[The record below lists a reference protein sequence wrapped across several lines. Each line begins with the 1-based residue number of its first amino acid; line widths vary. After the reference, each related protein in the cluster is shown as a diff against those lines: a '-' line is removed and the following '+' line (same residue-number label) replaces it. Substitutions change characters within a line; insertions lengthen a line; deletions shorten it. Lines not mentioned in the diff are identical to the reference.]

1 MGGSVET
8 DGVLWNMIEDLLGA
22 GGVPAAGETGD
33 TGGTET
39 GAGGMDREEE
49 DEIGGWV

>member
-1 MGGSVET
+1 MET

-33 TGGTET
+33 TGGTEA